1 MSSLTTTLAKVILI
15 PLATALSLVVWGP
28 AAVPAVA
35 APVAASATVSS
46 TQVHIAAVKKYKM
59 ATVKKHKTA
68 KSRWTVVGT
77 GVYDLTQWIK
87 KHPGGSRAILALC
100 GKNGTKAFRAQHGS
114 TGAAARALAKYK
126 IGKLA

>member
-1 MSSLTTTLAKVILI
+1 MSSLKATLAKVILI

-28 AAVPAVA
+28 TVAPAVA

-46 TQVHIAAVKKYKM
+46 TTVHIAAVKKYNM
-59 ATVKKHKTA
+59 STVKKHKTR
-68 KSRWTVVGT
+68 KSCWTVVGT
-77 GVYDLTQWIK
+77 GVYDLTKWVK
-87 KHPGGSRAILALC
+87 KHPGGQSRILAMC
-100 GKNGTKAFRAQHGS
+100 GKNATKAFRAQHGS